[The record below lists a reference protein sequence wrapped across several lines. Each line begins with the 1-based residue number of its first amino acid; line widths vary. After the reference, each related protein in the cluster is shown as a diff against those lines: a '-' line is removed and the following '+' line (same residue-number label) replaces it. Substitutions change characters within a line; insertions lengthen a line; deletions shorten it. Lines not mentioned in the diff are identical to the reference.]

1 MSSPT
6 SLTLRGASRAISYG
20 WINIPGSMGLAN
32 GVNLDDRDARLEKL
46 RWWVESK
53 VRKVVEVW
61 TIGELDRESD
71 QIGC

>member
-1 MSSPT
+1 
-6 SLTLRGASRAISYG
+6 
-20 WINIPGSMGLAN
+20 MGLAN